1 MVLIIFGALFLNC
14 AVLFCIAK
22 VFHAK
27 FFGRRFTPDPLVKL
41 YTKEEFGLQSDK
53 AEFKCGKDTLRGAFY
68 YLPGFEPD
76 KIVVY
81 CHGMW
86 STHKSYMQDIGW
98 LCKAGFKVF
107 GFDYTGTDISDGKN
121 IVGMA
126 NSLRCTNAAVNFI
139 KTECAA
145 KNIYVIGHSWGAF
158 AASNIGKYHPDIKAV
173 VAIAPFLSLH
183 HSFGSLLHG
192 ASRVLIPFLYLAD
205 FTRCGKFSFASA
217 VKTQKNFKGKCM
229 VIASVDDHMVN
240 YEQNALALS
249 KAVPAVKLVTETGKM
264 HNPHYTQEAVR
275 RLVEYSK
282 TSQQLKGEELKA
294 FKASIDF
301 HKLGELDDATM
312 QKIAGFIRQA

>member
-1 MVLIIFGALFLNC
+1 MVLIIFGALFLIC
-14 AVLFCIAK
+14 IVLFCLAK
-22 VFHAK
+22 VFHSK
-27 FFGRRFTPDPLVKL
+27 FFGRRFSPDPLVKL
-41 YTKEEFGLQSDK
+41 YTKEEFGLQSDE

-139 KTECAA
+139 KTGCAA

-158 AASNIGKYHPDIKAV
+158 AASNIGKYQIR
-173 VAIAPFLSLH
+173 SLP
-183 HSFGSLLHG
+183 
-192 ASRVLIPFLYLAD
+192 R
-205 FTRCGKFSFASA
+205 
-217 VKTQKNFKGKCM
+217 
-229 VIASVDDHMVN
+229 
-240 YEQNALALS
+240 
-249 KAVPAVKLVTETGKM
+249 
-264 HNPHYTQEAVR
+264 
-275 RLVEYSK
+275 
-282 TSQQLKGEELKA
+282 
-294 FKASIDF
+294 
-301 HKLGELDDATM
+301 
-312 QKIAGFIRQA
+312 

>member
-1 MVLIIFGALFLNC
+1 MVLIIFGALFLIC
-14 AVLFCIAK
+14 IVLFCIAK
-22 VFHAK
+22 IFHSK

-41 YTKEEFGLQSDK
+41 YTKEEFGLQSDE

-68 YLPGFEPD
+68 YLTGFEPD

-139 KTECAA
+139 KTGCAA

-173 VAIAPFLSLH
+173 VAIAPFLSLR

-240 YEQNALALS
+240 YERNALALS

-294 FKASIDF
+294 YKQSIDF
-301 HKLGELDDATM
+301 HKLGELDDAVM
-312 QKIAGFIRQA
+312 EQIADFLKQA

>member
-1 MVLIIFGALFLNC
+1 MVLIIFGVLFLIC
-14 AVLFCIAK
+14 IMLFCIAK
-22 VFHAK
+22 IFHSK
-27 FFGRRFTPDPLVKL
+27 FFGRRFSPDPLVKL
-41 YTKEEFGLQSDK
+41 YTKEEFGLQSDE

-173 VAIAPFLSLH
+173 VAIAPFLSLR

-229 VIASVDDHMVN
+229 VIASADDHMVN
-240 YEQNALALS
+240 YERNALALS

-301 HKLGELDDATM
+301 HKLGELDAAVM
-312 QKIAGFIRQA
+312 EQIADFLKQA

>member
-1 MVLIIFGALFLNC
+1 MILIVSGVLFLIC
-14 AVLFCIAK
+14 IILFCLAK

-41 YTKEEFGLQSDK
+41 YTKEEFGLQSDE

-173 VAIAPFLSLH
+173 VAIAPFLSLR

-229 VIASVDDHMVN
+229 VIASADDHMVN
-240 YEQNALALS
+240 YERNALALS

-282 TSQQLKGEELKA
+282 TSQQLKGEDLKA

-301 HKLGELDDATM
+301 HKLGELDDAVM
-312 QKIAGFIRQA
+312 QQIAGFIRQA

>member
-1 MVLIIFGALFLNC
+1 MVLIIFGALFLIC
-14 AVLFCIAK
+14 IVLFCLAK
-22 VFHAK
+22 IFHSK

-41 YTKEEFGLQSDK
+41 YTKEEFGLQSDE

-145 KNIYVIGHSWGAF
+145 KSICVVGHSWGAF

-173 VAIAPFLSLH
+173 VAIAPFLSLR

-205 FTRCGKFSFASA
+205 FTRCGKFSFARA
-217 VKTQKNFKGKCM
+217 IKTQKNFKGKCM
-229 VIASVDDHMVN
+229 VIASADDHMVN
-240 YEQNALALS
+240 YERNALALS

-312 QKIAGFIRQA
+312 QEIAGFIRQA

>member
-1 MVLIIFGALFLNC
+1 MILIVSGVLFLIC
-14 AVLFCIAK
+14 IILFCIAK
-22 VFHAK
+22 IFHSK

-41 YTKEEFGLQSDK
+41 YTKEEFGLQSDE
-53 AEFKCGKDTLRGAFY
+53 AEFKCSKDTLRGAFY

-173 VAIAPFLSLH
+173 VAIAPFLSLR

-205 FTRCGKFSFASA
+205 FTRCGKFSFAST

-229 VIASVDDHMVN
+229 VIASADDHMVN
-240 YEQNALALS
+240 YERNALALS

-312 QKIAGFIRQA
+312 QEIAGFIRQA